1 MKESIR
7 QQLLEHYARDIEGL
21 NGEEL
26 IAEALASIEAM
37 FSYMDEDDVFKR
49 SRPYAVSYLALC
61 AAQELLS
68 KNVSAGEYQPVK
80 HGRWIMR
87 EKDKLIPTGKF
98 AVSEG
103 HILHKTSADKPFN
116 LQSANI
122 IPIKE
127 HKKVKI
133 PYCSICGNYGD
144 DEYDRTPF
152 CPYCGARMGG
162 NGE

>member
-61 AAQELLS
+61 AAQELIS

-80 HGRWIMR
+80 QGRWEINC
-87 EKDKLIPTGKF
+87 DGYYL
-98 AVSEG
+98 
-103 HILHKTSADKPFN
+103 
-116 LQSANI
+116 
-122 IPIKE
+122 
-127 HKKVKI
+127 
-133 PYCSICGNYGD
+133 YCSNCKNEPQGREMTLY
-144 DEYDRTPF
+144 
-152 CPYCGARMGG
+152 CPNCGARMDGDT
-162 NGE
+162 E

>member
-1 MKESIR
+1 MADEVR
-7 QQLLEHYARDIEGL
+7 
-21 NGEEL
+21 L
-26 IAEALASIEAM
+26 INA
-37 FSYMDEDDVFKR
+37 
-49 SRPYAVSYLALC
+49 
-61 AAQELLS
+61 ELLTINIAQIAKKCARS
-68 KNVSAGEYQPVK
+68 DAQKALIGRVLFMIEHMPTVEAEPVK

-133 PYCSICGNYGD
+133 PYCPICDNYGD

-152 CPYCGARMGG
+152 CPYCGTEMRMEGG
-162 NGE
+162 EE